1 MIDFVL
7 VILFGQID
15 LTLNRIR
22 KGGGEQMTQEELRE
36 LYNERLEKEKQT
48 YISKVTGIDGAI
60 LSKFKNNK
68 INLYPA
74 LFAKLGNYL
83 LNS

>member
-7 VILFGQID
+7 VILFGQIY

>member
-1 MIDFVL
+1 MLFLFLSKIFDVL
-7 VILFGQID
+7 Q
-15 LTLNRIR
+15 TQER
-22 KGGGEQMTQEELRE
+22 GERMTQEELRE

-48 YISKVTGIDGAI
+48 YISKVTGIDDAI

-74 LFAKLGNYL
+74 LFAKLENYL

>member
-1 MIDFVL
+1 
-7 VILFGQID
+7 
-15 LTLNRIR
+15 
-22 KGGGEQMTQEELRE
+22 MTQEELRE

-74 LFAKLGNYL
+74 LFAKLEDYL
-83 LNS
+83 TNS

>member
-1 MIDFVL
+1 
-7 VILFGQID
+7 
-15 LTLNRIR
+15 
-22 KGGGEQMTQEELRE
+22 MTQEELRE
-36 LYNERLEKEKQT
+36 LYNDRLEKEKQT

-68 INLYPA
+68 INLYPV
-74 LFAKLGNYL
+74 LFTKLKNYL

>member
-1 MIDFVL
+1 
-7 VILFGQID
+7 
-15 LTLNRIR
+15 
-22 KGGGEQMTQEELRE
+22 MTQEELRE
-36 LYNERLEKEKQT
+36 LYNDRLEKEKQT
-48 YISKVTGIDGAI
+48 YVSKVTGIDGAI

-74 LFAKLGNYL
+74 LFAKLVNYL

>member
-1 MIDFVL
+1 VIDFVL
-7 VILFGQID
+7 VILFGQIY

>member
-1 MIDFVL
+1 MLFLFLSKIFDVL
-7 VILFGQID
+7 Q
-15 LTLNRIR
+15 TQER
-22 KGGGEQMTQEELRE
+22 GERMTQEELRE

-74 LFAKLGNYL
+74 LFAKLENYL

>member
-7 VILFGQID
+7 VILFGQIY

-48 YISKVTGIDGAI
+48 YISKVTGMDGAI